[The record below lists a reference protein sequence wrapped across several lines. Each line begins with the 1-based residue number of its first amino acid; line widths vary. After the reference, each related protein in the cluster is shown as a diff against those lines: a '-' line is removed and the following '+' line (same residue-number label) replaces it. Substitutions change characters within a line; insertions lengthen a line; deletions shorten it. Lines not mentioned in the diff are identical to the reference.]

1 MNKISLAIASM
12 MVALG
17 AWATPV
23 SVLFYSEGPD
33 RYADGSVVLDGEV
46 YALVLS
52 KGEFAGLNA
61 DGSLVDPAND
71 TILAAASIAKGGE
84 CAPVC

>member
-52 KGEFAGLNA
+52 KGEFFVEYQ
-61 DGSLVDPAND
+61 GSEEGRDKA
-71 TILAAASIAKGGE
+71 E
-84 CAPVC
+84 CESFHP